1 MTVQGERQR
10 VCVCVCVCMAFSNIY
25 TCVSVCVYIYICLL
39 VCVSQNMYI
48 VCMSLHRI
56 YEKKQTDTGKKTRKS
71 LRKKSIRRLFSENSF
86 IQLRFHS
93 STTSLSYVPLHIL
106 RKAVERHMLESICFI
121 FISFRVLGLTVREH
135 PQHLFDTPLRD
146 VPSANLIL
154 CFLDNTRLHVVPLS
168 FFSILILFLA
178 KCRA

>member
-1 MTVQGERQR
+1 MRMRMRMHGR
-10 VCVCVCVCMAFSNIY
+10 FIYIY
-25 TCVSVCVYIYICLL
+25 TCVL
-39 VCVSQNMYI
+39 VCVCQHIYI
-48 VCMSLHRI
+48 YCVCFRACTEFMKKVQI
-56 YEKKQTDTGKKTRKS
+56 DTEKTDRKS
-71 LRKKSIRRLFSENSF
+71 LRKKSIRRLFPENSF

-106 RKAVERHMLESICFI
+106 EKAVERHMLESICFI

-154 CFLDNTRLHVVPLS
+154 CFFDNTRLHVVPVS
-168 FFSILILFLA
+168 FFSILILFFLA